1 MCFIFSSFVLCNLQ
15 VVRYLRENLTEKNVL
30 LVLQHICLYCSSAS
44 AGRSTCQDWSNL
56 DETSLPITV
65 GPTKKC
71 RSMSVCY
78 DSGVAGTAAV
88 SATSGA
94 SGNTTAIAIA
104 SAASTNGNFFIYL
117 LPSLHCLLEQGN
129 KFDQHI
135 SDPVSTAEIVKNI

>member
-1 MCFIFSSFVLCNLQ
+1 MKVSPES
-15 VVRYLRENLTEKNVL
+15 KK
-30 LVLQHICLYCSSAS
+30 
-44 AGRSTCQDWSNL
+44 
-56 DETSLPITV
+56 TSLPITV

-117 LPSLHCLLEQGN
+117 LPSLHCLFEQGKIYYTILPN
-129 KFDQHI
+129 YK
-135 SDPVSTAEIVKNI
+135 

>member
-1 MCFIFSSFVLCNLQ
+1 
-15 VVRYLRENLTEKNVL
+15 
-30 LVLQHICLYCSSAS
+30 
-44 AGRSTCQDWSNL
+44 
-56 DETSLPITV
+56 
-65 GPTKKC
+65 
-71 RSMSVCY
+71 MSVCY

-117 LPSLHCLLEQGN
+117 LPSLHCLLEQGRKFE

-135 SDPVSTAEIVKNI
+135 SEPVSPAEVVKNI